1 MLNSLVRVS
10 RRDRWMAYKTPQIVE
25 TMHRKASNMSSHST
39 RHSAMSA
46 SLRKPTQTPV
56 CATSNGLVSPYTATH
71 HSARQESITGYTPKS
86 TTLPSSQQQ
95 SSSIADRGDSIGKTA
110 NQHTPQTTRVPN
122 KRIHNAAHE
131 HIRRHQPLHQL
142 GLHPFTSERFHAL
155 LNSLFKVLFNF
166 PSRYLFAIGLVL
178 YVALDGVYHPIRS
191 AFPSKPTLE

>member
-1 MLNSLVRVS
+1 
-10 RRDRWMAYKTPQIVE
+10 MAYNTPQIVE
-25 TMHRKASNMSSHST
+25 TMHREAPNMSSHPT
-39 RHSAMSA
+39 KHSAMSA

-142 GLHPFTSERFHAL
+142 RLHPFTSERFHAL
-155 LNSLFKVLFNF
+155 LNSPGDHIKL
-166 PSRYLFAIGLVL
+166 
-178 YVALDGVYHPIRS
+178 
-191 AFPSKPTLE
+191 TLPPARCARISLLISFT

>member
-1 MLNSLVRVS
+1 VRRGMVSLHRTKP
-10 RRDRWMAYKTPQIVE
+10 RDRWMAYNTPQIIE
-25 TMHRKASNMSSHST
+25 TMHRKTSNISSHPIK
-39 RHSAMSA
+39 HSAMSA
-46 SLRKPTQTPV
+46 SLRKPTQTPI

-131 HIRRHQPLHQL
+131 HIRRHQPLHQRRPL
-142 GLHPFTSERFHAL
+142 RTPEPCLEAPPMLVEF
-155 LNSLFKVLFNF
+155 
-166 PSRYLFAIGLVL
+166 YL
-178 YVALDGVYHPIRS
+178 PPQSTR
-191 AFPSKPTLE
+191 